1 MSTTAGNAS
10 ATTAAGKSAGKSS
23 AATAASSA
31 KTHYGILAEFANP
44 GELYHAAQKVNKE
57 GFKEYD
63 TFSPFPIHGMDKAM
77 SLKKSKLGWIVI
89 VHALMGLTG
98 AFAMMY
104 FMSVIDYPINI
115 SGKPFANIPAWVP
128 IMFELTILLSAFGT
142 VFGMLFLNGLPRLN
156 HPLFTSERFKK
167 VTNDGFFLCIES
179 TDSKFDAEQVRGLLR
194 DLGASH
200 IEDIHSD

>member
-167 VTNDGFFLCIES
+167 VTDDGFFLCIES

>member
-1 MSTTAGNAS
+1 MSTK
-10 ATTAAGKSAGKSS
+10 ATKSAGK
-23 AATAASSA
+23 ATAASTTN
-31 KTHYGILAEFANP
+31 THYGILAEFANP

-115 SGKPFANIPAWVP
+115 SGKPFFNLPAWIP

-167 VTNDGFFLCIES
+167 VTDDGFFLCIES
-179 TDSKFDAEQVRGLLR
+179 TDSKFDTVQVRGLLR

-200 IEDIHSD
+200 IEDIHDE

>member
-1 MSTTAGNAS
+1 MCAKTMS
-10 ATTAAGKSAGKSS
+10 TAAGKAS
-23 AATAASSA
+23 AASTAD
-31 KTHYGILAEFANP
+31 THYGILAEFANP

-167 VTNDGFFLCIES
+167 VTDDGFFLCIES

-200 IEDIHSD
+200 IEDIHDE